1 MNLACRIDPRKAS
14 AGCRQ
19 ISLAVALLLPP
30 GPFMPMSIAA
40 DVQSAPVSAGSLME
54 AVTSGTMLL
63 NVRPRFE
70 QVQQD
75 GKREDAEA
83 FTNRLLAGWRTLP
96 YHGFSVTAE
105 MINVFRIGDQHY
117 NDTPVASPRYPTV
130 ADPEMTDVNQLFVDY
145 TGMPQTL
152 VRFGRQSLKLDNT
165 RYVGNVEFRQVMQV
179 FNGLY
184 VENRSLPGVEVDYA
198 HFDRVR
204 NVFAQQLQTEIDLVR
219 AAWTFMPGSQ
229 AVGFAYFQ
237 DQPITG
243 QNTGFANNS
252 NSIVGLRVNGAIP
265 LAGEWKVLYT
275 GEVARQ
281 DAHAGGDPRIDATYS
296 RLGGGMGWGK
306 TFVRADY
313 ERLGSNHGQY
323 AFQTPLGTNHLFQGW
338 ADQFLTT
345 PKTGIRDA
353 WVSAGTAFNDVA
365 FYTEFHRFDADF
377 GTANY
382 GHEWD
387 LGVTYPFLK
396 QLLGKIEYADFR
408 EGDVLAPATA
418 RKRDTRKLWLTLIYN
433 Y

>member
-30 GPFMPMSIAA
+30 GSFMPMSIAA

-54 AVTSGTMLL
+54 AVTSGTLLL

-130 ADPEMTDVNQLFVDY
+130 ADPEMTDVN
-145 TGMPQTL
+145 
-152 VRFGRQSLKLDNT
+152 
-165 RYVGNVEFRQVMQV
+165 
-179 FNGLY
+179 
-184 VENRSLPGVEVDYA
+184 
-198 HFDRVR
+198 
-204 NVFAQQLQTEIDLVR
+204 
-219 AAWTFMPGSQ
+219 
-229 AVGFAYFQ
+229 
-237 DQPITG
+237 
-243 QNTGFANNS
+243 
-252 NSIVGLRVNGAIP
+252 
-265 LAGEWKVLYT
+265 
-275 GEVARQ
+275 
-281 DAHAGGDPRIDATYS
+281 
-296 RLGGGMGWGK
+296 
-306 TFVRADY
+306 
-313 ERLGSNHGQY
+313 
-323 AFQTPLGTNHLFQGW
+323 HLF
-338 ADQFLTT
+338 
-345 PKTGIRDA
+345 
-353 WVSAGTAFNDVA
+353 
-365 FYTEFHRFDADF
+365 
-377 GTANY
+377 
-382 GHEWD
+382 EWD